1 MNEDLNYR
9 LYVLA
14 EITYERENQN
24 ISKEDLY
31 PVDWYST
38 SNYSQKIEIIEEA
51 LNEKVLIKDT
61 KKYQDS
67 IEGVKLTSSFE
78 R

>member
-14 EITYERENQN
+14 EITYEKENEN
-24 ISKEDLY
+24 VLKEELY

-38 SNYSQKIEIIEEA
+38 TNYARKIEIIEEA
-51 LNEKVLIKDT
+51 LKEKVLIKDT
-61 KKYQDS
+61 KKYQES
-67 IEGVKLTSSFE
+67 IEGVKLTNSL
-78 R
+78 